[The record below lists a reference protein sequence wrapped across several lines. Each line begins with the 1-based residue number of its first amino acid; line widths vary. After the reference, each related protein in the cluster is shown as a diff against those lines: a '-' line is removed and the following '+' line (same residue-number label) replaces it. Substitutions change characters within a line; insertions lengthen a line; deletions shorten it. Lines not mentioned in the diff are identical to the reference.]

1 MESIYNRA
9 KVRNA
14 WRFERVEEGQG
25 KRTSHLKP
33 PFYARPWKDGK
44 QRWHRL
50 NAETFEQAKKEAE
63 KLDAALTADAMGLTV
78 AEAEKIGNRTPLA
91 VAVRR
96 FMEDNASK
104 EPKTVHQYAH
114 ALKQFTDSTR
124 VKFIDEVTVDAL
136 KRFKADLESE
146 GYAGKTIDTRINVVY
161 FMLKDNGNAARIP
174 TKYMP
179 VIEEEPAVPYTEEEL
194 KALFAA
200 MDEEERIRYRFF
212 LGSGCRDREVTFAAW
227 SDIDFKAHTYH
238 VRKKEDVGFK
248 PKTHESRTIKLPAS
262 LVRELQERR
271 EKHPNDRFVFL
282 SKQGK
287 PDNHFLRKLKKIA
300 LRAGLNC
307 GQCKTTI
314 TVGEYNGKKRVEVS
328 CKMHPVCEHY
338 ILHRFRKT
346 CATRWLHA
354 GVSMRDIQVMLGH
367 KSLATTQKYLGTT
380 EPSKLQPQ
388 IDRAF
393 GD

>member
-1 MESIYNRA
+1 MESIYNRVKTA
-9 KVRNA
+9 TGWK
-14 WRFERVEEGQG
+14 FERVEEGQG
-25 KRTSHLKP
+25 KRTAHLTP

-50 NAETFEQAKKEAE
+50 HAETFVAARKEAE

-78 AEAEKIGNRTPLA
+78 AEAENIGNRTPLA

-96 FMEDNASK
+96 FKEDNASK
-104 EPKTVHQYAH
+104 APKTVAQYQH
-114 ALKQFTDSTR
+114 ALKQFCESTR
-124 VKFIDEVTVDAL
+124 VKYIDEVTADVL
-136 KRFKADLESE
+136 KRFKADLEAK
-146 GYAGKTIDTRINVVY
+146 GYAGKTCDTRINVVY
-161 FMLKDNGNAARIP
+161 FMLKDNGVAARIP

-179 VIEEEPAVPYTEEEL
+179 TIEEEPAVAYSEDEL
-194 KALFAA
+194 TKLFAA
-200 MDEEERIRYRFF
+200 MDDEARIRYRFF

-227 SDIDFKAHTYH
+227 NDIDFKAHTYH
-238 VRKKEDVGFK
+238 VRKKDDVGFA
-248 PKTHESRTIKLPAS
+248 PKTHESRTIELPAS
-262 LVRELQERR
+262 LIRELKERR
-271 EKHPNDRFVFL
+271 EKHPHDRFVFL

-314 TVGEYNGKKRVEVS
+314 TVGEYKGKKRVEVS
-328 CKMHPVCEHY
+328 CKTHSVCEHY

-346 CATRWLHA
+346 CATRWLQSGA
-354 GVSMRDIQVMLGH
+354 TLRDIQLLLGH
-367 KSLATTQKYLGTT
+367 KSLATTQKYLGPTV
-380 EPSKLQPQ
+380 SAKLRPI